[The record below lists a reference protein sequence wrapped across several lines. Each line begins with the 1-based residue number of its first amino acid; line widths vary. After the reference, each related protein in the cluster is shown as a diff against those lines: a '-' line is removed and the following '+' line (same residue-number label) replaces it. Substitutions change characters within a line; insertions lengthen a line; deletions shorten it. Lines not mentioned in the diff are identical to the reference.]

1 MTLFEAAAAGDLERV
16 RSLLAGGAA
25 PDERD
30 AAGQTALQLAAE
42 SGQTEMVRMLLAA
55 GADPTAREIIVPTAI
70 TGAILNGHDEVVRT
84 LVAAAAERSGGAY
97 PGELPLHEAVEAGHG
112 NV

>member
-16 RSLLAGGAA
+16 RSLLAGG
-25 PDERD
+25 RD
-30 AAGQTALQLAAE
+30 AAGQTAPELAAGRWRPE
-42 SGQTEMVRMLLAA
+42 LVRMLLAA

-97 PGELPLHEAVEAGHG
+97 PGELPLHEAVEAG
-112 NV
+112 